1 MADGIKC
8 RSTKEIMLIKI
19 VIIIIIMVI
28 IILLV
33 IINILGDVTSLV
45 QRRYKK
51 SKVKKTLSFKQIKD
65 NKHEHFSVLTHITL
79 F

>member
-1 MADGIKC
+1 M
-8 RSTKEIMLIKI
+8 
-19 VIIIIIMVI
+19 
-28 IILLV
+28 LLV
-33 IINILGDVTSLV
+33 FRTRLNVSLV

-51 SKVKKTLSFKQIKD
+51 SKVKKNLSFKQIKD